1 VVAVDRDRYATGRAD
16 EIRAATEQPFDLSA
30 GLRETSC
37 EPFTR
42 PLKLLGIN

>member
-1 VVAVDRDRYATGRAD
+1 VLTVTG
-16 EIRAATEQPFDLSA
+16 LSLDFPNIAA
-30 GLRETSC
+30 GLRETSY